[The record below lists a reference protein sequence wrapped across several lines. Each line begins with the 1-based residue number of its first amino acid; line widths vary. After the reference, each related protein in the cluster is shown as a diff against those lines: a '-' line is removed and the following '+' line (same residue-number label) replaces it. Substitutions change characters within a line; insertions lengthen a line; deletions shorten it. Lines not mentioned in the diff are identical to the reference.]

1 MVSRG
6 TCLPW
11 GHSLCH
17 CYQQHHMQELMLV
30 LTLCI
35 VFMAFKNKKNERLTE
50 SFGSSLVP
58 CLI

>member
-30 LTLCI
+30 FTLCI
-35 VFMAFKNKKNERLTE
+35 VFMAFKNKKRN
-50 SFGSSLVP
+50 V
-58 CLI
+58 